1 MDQLFLLVVPLLN
14 LINLINLK
22 NADNSLI
29 VYEITEVAIDL
40 KIFLPL
46 WNKPHSCV
54 KAIFKESNFDRQRSQ
69 RSLNVKICCF

>member
-29 VYEITEVAIDL
+29 VYEITEGIL
-40 KIFLPL
+40 RGCNKFENIFT
-46 WNKPHSCV
+46 V
-54 KAIFKESNFDRQRSQ
+54 ME
-69 RSLNVKICCF
+69 